1 MKKIL
6 VTCAIA
12 MMATLGFAQRFTDKV
27 DRGIV
32 AVPASSGNFISWRVL
47 SNEYYDVTY
56 NLYCNGSPL
65 KQGLKVSNYTHTAG
79 NASSKYYVI
88 PVVRGVEKPELKSKE
103 VSRWENGYLDIPVA
117 RPTGRDGNYAD
128 DYYTLNDV
136 SLGDLTGNG
145 VVEFIV
151 KRPASDAR
159 NYSSPNTYQKIHFNQ
174 IDCYD
179 ISGNRLW
186 WIDLGPNMISGP
198 DEQWDCVCYDW
209 DMDGKAEVI
218 LRVQD
223 GAIIHFADGT
233 SENIGN
239 MTLDTRNTVDQENA
253 NLSYTNTGNEY
264 LLYLEGATG
273 KPYNIGPEAHPHYM
287 AYPIPRG
294 SASEWGDSY
303 GHRSTKHYWGAPYL
317 NGRTPSMFFGR
328 GAYTQHKFAAY
339 DVDIKTHKLTRRW
352 YWENTKGW
360 DSPWFGNGF
369 HNFAIGDVDWD
380 GRDEIIFGSMIIDD
394 NGKGLCTTGNG
405 HGDAQHCSDFDPY
418 RHGSE
423 QFTCNEDEPACTYYN
438 ATTGEVY
445 YRFKSSG
452 DDGRALCGNFSNNFP
467 GSMGRT
473 TQTGLISTVADKEIT
488 SGAPSTAGANDALF
502 WSHLN
507 QRIYWDGDLQDE
519 VFDSPGSEARAGAI
533 YKPDGGRL
541 FNADGSNTNNSSKNN
556 PGAIADIFGD
566 WREELIMRAG
576 NTKIRIYTTN
586 IPTSYRIPT
595 LWSDHQYR
603 NAMVWQSMGYNQP
616 PHKSYFLGEMEGI
629 TVAPPTNTMEGRT
642 EVPNGGTITTTDEHL
657 IVCDTLSTNITIQD
671 GASPY
676 MVTFNVPSHVQGNA
690 ESNILTKPAPT
701 YEYLTCNVTGGA
713 LTGETRVVKT
723 GDGILTLPKVNMT
736 YTGET
741 NIWAGTL
748 NFDGTLEQ
756 SDLWLNRFA
765 ELNSNGGHFKSI
777 KADYA
782 AIIRP
787 GGENSLGNITVDNT
801 LTLGFGSRLVLDLY
815 SDGIKADH
823 ITAKTL
829 KIENKSGTAW
839 EQYGPKYLRPVIQVV
854 EHFAEGATTLAEG
867 KYIIGKV
874 EELNGSLAN
883 IKIEGITDLKS
894 SLTLDEDMNLVL
906 TISNIRPASEIVW
919 TGAASNAWD
928 FAKSENFYVAS
939 DESKTADVFVK
950 DDIVDFTDEAT
961 KLTVNVGE
969 ELRPGAIKVNS
980 SKNYTISGNG
990 SIMTGS
996 LTKEGTGTLTISTE
1010 NEYTGGNYLKGGT
1023 VKVNVLANDV
1033 KAKGNLGAV
1042 TTGAAKF
1049 TMENGATIQTAATVT
1064 NGSPIKLIGD
1074 GGGVINASAGMDF
1087 IQDKAFTGTVL
1098 TKKGTGWLKT
1108 YATGANLN
1116 KLVVEQG
1123 RVISY
1128 NGIPAKAIELRGG
1141 ELQDGTGAGVNGQS
1155 TATTMPITVP
1165 EGKTGTFILGGGYYT
1180 AYSNKVTGAGT
1191 LTVVPTNTVSRV
1203 RITGD
1208 WSQFEGTIKHTT
1220 SNIWLPLDNSTGIPK
1235 GTLDIASGCTV
1246 TNTVGK
1252 TYSIG
1257 KLTGSGTLA
1266 QAISNFTGKGT
1277 PSGNITWQ
1285 AGNSLD
1291 NGDFTFSGIV
1301 TDNGSNKSLFNK
1313 IGTCKMTISG
1323 AWTNSGAVQVK
1334 AGELLVK
1341 SGALL
1346 GTGALTVAA
1355 GATLSGV
1362 SKKGTPMTNSS
1373 FTINGTLHPGAS
1385 ASAIT
1390 GNFDFNGKNVTFG
1403 SASTLLVGLRKSATA
1418 TQVNNT
1424 HITNMGTLKLNAG
1437 ATIAAYMSDT
1447 YIAGLTTDAA
1457 VPDSFYV
1464 WTNAKT
1470 VNITGDLKFDLPELP
1485 VYNYWDT
1492 SRINEGI
1499 LYVRCDAAKYQEYVT
1514 GISAIESSEAVEVQ
1528 VINASGMTIDTF
1540 TCPMGNVRA
1549 TFASRALPQ
1558 GIYLLRIQS
1567 ETGKRGTLKVLK

>member
-32 AVPASSGNFISWRVL
+32 AVPASSGNFISWRIL
-47 SNEYYDVTY
+47 GEEYYDVTY

-103 VSRWENGYLDIPVA
+103 VSRWENGYFDIPVQGI
-117 RPTGRDGNYAD
+117 TGRDGTDVTSHYS
-128 DYYTLNDV
+128 LNDV
-136 SLGDLTGNG
+136 SLGDLDGDG

-151 KRPASDAR
+151 KRPCDAVL
-159 NYSSPNTYQKIHFNQ
+159 NTSQKNCFNVL
-174 IDCYD
+174 DCYKLD
-179 ISGNRLW
+179 GTRLW

-198 DEQWDCVCYDW
+198 DEQWDCVAYDW
-209 DMDGKAEVI
+209 DLDGKAEVI
-218 LRVQD
+218 LRIQD
-223 GAIIHFADGT
+223 NAYIHYADGT
-233 SENIGN
+233 TELIGSS
-239 MTLDTRNTVDQENA
+239 TVDTRNTVNTGDA
-253 NLSYTNTGNEY
+253 NLAYTNTGNEY

-273 KPYNIGPEAHPHYM
+273 RPYDIGPSNHPHYM
-287 AYPIPRG
+287 AYPVPRVN
-294 SASEWGDSY
+294 ASDWGDGY
-303 GHRSTKHYWGAPYL
+303 GHRSTKHYFGAPYL
-317 NGRTPSMFFGR
+317 DGRRPSMFFGR

-339 DVDIKTHKLTRRW
+339 NVDPATHALTRRW
-352 YWENTKGW
+352 YWENTVGW
-360 DSPWFGNGF
+360 SSPWYGNGF

-418 RHGSE
+418 RHGGE

-445 YRFKSSG
+445 YRYKSSD

-473 TQTGLISTVADKEIT
+473 TTTGLISTVADKEIT
-488 SGAPSTAGANDALF
+488 SGAPATGGTNDALY

-507 QRIYWDGDLQDE
+507 QRIYWDGDLLDE
-519 VFDSPGSEARAGAI
+519 VFDSPGSNARAGAI

-541 FNADGSNTNNSSKNN
+541 FNADGSNTNNGSKNN
-556 PGAIADIFGD
+556 AGAIADIFGD
-566 WREELIMRAG
+566 WREELVMRAG
-576 NTKIRIYTTN
+576 DDKLRIYTTN
-586 IPTSYRIPT
+586 ISTTYRIPT

-616 PHKSYFLGEMEGI
+616 PHKSYFLGDMEGI
-629 TVAPPTNTMEGRT
+629 TQAPPTNTTTGRT
-642 EVPNGGTITTTDEHL
+642 EVANGGTISTTEDHL
-657 IVCDTLSTNITIQD
+657 LVCDFNDIQKEITVNIAE
-671 GASPY
+671 GANPY
-676 MVTFNVPSHVQGNA
+676 MVTFNVPSWVQGNA
-690 ESNILTKPAPT
+690 DSNVSNKPAPT
-701 YEYLTCNVTGGA
+701 YEYFTCNVTGGA
-713 LTGETRVVKT
+713 LTGSTRLVKT
-723 GDGILTLPKVNMT
+723 GDGILSLPKVNMT

-741 NIWAGTL
+741 DVWAGTL
-748 NFDGTLEQ
+748 NFDGTLKQ

-765 ELNSNGGHFKSI
+765 ELNSNSGQFKSI

-782 AIIRP
+782 SIIRP
-787 GGENSLGNITVDNT
+787 GGENYMGSITVDET
-801 LTLGFGSRLVLDLY
+801 YTMGFGSRLVLDLY
-815 SDGIKADH
+815 SDGIKADQ
-823 ITAKTL
+823 INVKTL
-829 KIENKSGTAW
+829 KVEKKTGSAW
-839 EQYGPKYLRPVIQVV
+839 EQYGPKYLRPVIEVV

-867 KYIIGKV
+867 KYILGKV
-874 EELNGSLAN
+874 EELSGSLSD

-894 SLTLDEDMNLVL
+894 SLTIDEEQNLVL
-906 TISNIRPASEIVW
+906 TIAAVRPASEIVW
-919 TGAASNAWD
+919 TGATSNVWD
-928 FAKSENFYVAS
+928 FAKTENFYVAS
-939 DESKTADVFVK
+939 DETKAADSFVK
-950 DDIVDFTDEAT
+950 DDIVNFTNEAT
-961 KLTVNVGE
+961 KTTISIGE
-969 ELRPGAIKVNS
+969 ELSPGGIKVDGT
-980 SKNYTISGNG
+980 KNFTISGNG
-990 SIMTGS
+990 SILTGS

-1010 NEYTGGNYLKGGT
+1010 NAYTGGNYLKGGT
-1023 VKVNVLANDV
+1023 VKVGVLSNEN
-1033 KAKGNLGAV
+1033 KAKGNLGGV
-1042 TTGAAKF
+1042 TTTATKF
-1049 TMENGATIQTAATVT
+1049 TMENGATIQTTATVT
-1064 NGSPIKLIGD
+1064 NGSPIKFVGD
-1074 GGGVINASAGMDF
+1074 EGGVINAGASMDF
-1087 IQDKAFTGTVL
+1087 IQNKAFSGTVL

-1108 YATGANLN
+1108 YVSGSGLN
-1116 KLVVEQG
+1116 KIVVEQG

-1128 NGIPAKAIELRGG
+1128 SGIPAKAIELRGG
-1141 ELQDGTGAGVNGQS
+1141 ELQDGTGAGTSAQS

-1266 QAISNFTGKGT
+1266 QAISNFTSQGT

-1301 TDNGSNKSLFNK
+1301 TDNGSNKCLFNK

-1528 VINASGMTIDTF
+1528 VINASGMTVDTF

-1558 GIYLLRIQS
+1558 GIYLLRIHS